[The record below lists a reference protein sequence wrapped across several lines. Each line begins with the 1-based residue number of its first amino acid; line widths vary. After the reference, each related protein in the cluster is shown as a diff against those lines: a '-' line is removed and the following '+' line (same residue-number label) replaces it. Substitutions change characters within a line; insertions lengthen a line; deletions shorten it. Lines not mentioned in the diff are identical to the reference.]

1 MVNSYYKCA
10 IGGRFVTVW
19 PAMTG
24 ESGFYDVVYGE
35 EARYEQ
41 ARRASRVTARE
52 AAAYVITELGAPHA
66 TSIDSLTRMI
76 GNWRAEY
83 DAEYGNHVVTGA
95 CGLPGCS
102 ACVTVPS

>member
-24 ESGFYDVVYGE
+24 ESAFYDVVYGE
-35 EARYEQ
+35 EARYEH

-52 AAAYVITELGAPHA
+52 AACYVLTELGVPHA
-66 TSIDSLTRMI
+66 TSVNSLTRMI
-76 GNWRAEY
+76 SNWRAEY
-83 DAEYGNHVVTGA
+83 DAEYRGVVI
-95 CGLPGCS
+95 L
-102 ACVTVPS
+102 